1 MATDRTRRRTWTA
14 AVLVTAILVVLYLSG
29 GIVSGL
35 RGVANL
41 VVAPFDWTVS
51 TIARPIGH
59 LFAGVVNYSD
69 VVSQNQ
75 KLRYELGQAQLRA
88 NQAWPLERQLQQL
101 TTELHVPYVGALP
114 RVAVQVTAI
123 SPTNFSA
130 TVDISKGRDSGIL
143 VGMPVVGNGGL
154 VGTVISTTPHG
165 ATVRLITDT
174 DSSIGVTDGHSAKS
188 IIVTGQGVNSGLR
201 ATSVPLNTSV
211 KTGTLLWTDGLQG
224 GLFPPGLPVATVTS
238 LTLTPGAATYDLT
251 LNPSADLRHM
261 TYLDVVQWE
270 PST

>member
-1 MATDRTRRRTWTA
+1 M
-14 AVLVTAILVVLYLSG
+14 
-29 GIVSGL
+29 
-35 RGVANL
+35 
-41 VVAPFDWTVS
+41 
-51 TIARPIGH
+51 
-59 LFAGVVNYSD
+59 
-69 VVSQNQ
+69 
-75 KLRYELGQAQLRA
+75 
-88 NQAWPLERQLQQL
+88 
-101 TTELHVPYVGALP
+101 
-114 RVAVQVTAI
+114 
-123 SPTNFSA
+123 
-130 TVDISKGRDSGIL
+130 DISKGRDSGIL